1 MKVFISNYK
10 YYISPGFDIADNL
23 YEKGKISENL
33 KNKINNFLTNFWDW
47 FNKKVWQKLRIEYVH
62 VDRFDVYNM
71 DNTLAKIIHPMLL
84 ELKNQDTSYPILGS
98 EYNDCFSTELQIP
111 DDFDTEFDDNF
122 ILKQRWTYVLDEMI
136 YAFGLIAGEE
146 YYNHR
151 DNEEITNRM
160 NRGLEYF
167 GKFYTCL
174 WN

>member
-10 YYISPGFDIADNL
+10 YYISPGFDIADDL

-47 FNKKVWQKLRIEYVH
+47 FNKKLWQKLRIEYVH

-136 YAFGLIAGEE
+136 YAFEKVKEDNIILLSKEKRERVDNGL
-146 YYNHR
+146 
-151 DNEEITNRM
+151 
-160 NRGLEYF
+160 LLF
-167 GKFYTCL
+167 GKYYCNL
-174 WN
+174 WI